1 MNCKQN
7 SLPDREPEVLLQ
19 EMLFALPF
27 GVVVI
32 DPNTRE
38 IEQVNEHIVELFGAD
53 KDQLIGRRCHRF
65 LCPTEEGAC
74 PICDL
79 GKTVDN
85 SERIMLRAD
94 GTKLPILKT
103 VKRVRLNGQIKLL
116 ECLID
121 ISDRKRSE
129 DLMSVRLTLMEYAAT
144 HSLEE
149 LLQKTLDEVGRI
161 SNSPIGF
168 YHFVHE
174 DQKTLSLQAWS
185 TRTLQEFCKADAK
198 GFHYSIDQAGVWVDC
213 VREKR
218 AVIHNDYPS
227 LPHRKGLPPGH
238 APVIREMV
246 VPVIRNNK
254 IKAILGVGNKPI
266 PYTEKDLQTVSYLAD
281 VCWHIV
287 EEKKMEQQLQTNF
300 TFQKTVSELSSRFMK
315 TNSQSFDED
324 INYMLSTLGSFFKVD
339 RAFLFLFSSDY
350 QTMSNTHEWC
360 TESVAPQILRIQQ
373 FPLEKMPWFRD
384 KILSQPFVHVPDVA
398 SLPEEAAAEKEEF
411 AVEQVISLI
420 CVSVDSAEKK
430 WGFIGFDAV
439 QKPYSWNANEIN
451 NLSIIANLVGD
462 LLQKLHTEK
471 ELRQAKKD
479 AEAASKAKSQ
489 FLANMSHE
497 IRTPLN
503 GVIGFT
509 DLLKSTP
516 LSSVQKQYVENA
528 NVSGHTLLGI
538 INDILDFSKI
548 EAGMMNLESVKTDM
562 IELLEDSIDII
573 KYAAG
578 KKSLEVLLSFHSDI
592 PRFAMTDPI
601 RLKQVFANLL
611 SNATKFTEKGEIEL
625 RVIYEPMEGKR
636 GKFTFLVRDT
646 GIGISEAQKEKLFKS
661 FSQADSSTTRRFGG
675 TGLGLSIS
683 KMIVEKMNSTIQVE
697 SQPGEG
703 STFYFDLITEVEEG
717 ERIIPSSI
725 HTIHR
730 CLIIDDNANNRMILE
745 HMLAGWQI
753 DTASCENGFDALK
766 TIETSKAFDV
776 IICDY
781 HMPYLDGLETIQM
794 IREKLQLSPD
804 KQPIILLHSSSDD
817 AELHKKCDELG
828 ICFRLSKPVKGS
840 DLFDCLC
847 NIHQEDFSQSGRE
860 GIEKEPSETNL
871 ATESFRILIA
881 EDVDM
886 NMAMVKALLKELF
899 PKVQILEA
907 TNGLEAIECYK
918 KGSVDLILMDVQM
931 PQMDGIQACRVVR
944 SLEENTDRHIPI
956 VALTAGA
963 LKEEREAC
971 IAGGMDDFLT
981 KPIDM
986 EALRKVILRHV
997 SSNAATEG
1005 DLSFDKAELMA
1016 QSFDKAGLMD
1026 RVGNN
1031 GTLYRSFLETSKN
1044 IPEKISALEQAVQKN
1059 DYSECKRLA
1068 HSIKGVASMLS
1079 FLALCKLL
1087 ESMEQIENPSST
1099 EMNRLMASIRK
1110 EWEQVTVIVERE
1122 LETYK
1127 KNENNLS

>member
-1 MNCKQN
+1 MNCNQH
-7 SLPDREPEVLLQ
+7 SPRDRESEVLLQ

-32 DPNTRE
+32 DPDTHE

-53 KDQLIGRRCHRF
+53 KDQLIGKRCHRF

-94 GTKLPILKT
+94 GTSLPILKT
-103 VKRVRLNGQIKLL
+103 VKRVRLNGQVKLL
-116 ECLID
+116 ECFVD
-121 ISDRKRSE
+121 ISERKRSE
-129 DLMSVRLTLMEYAAT
+129 DLMSVRLTLMEYATT

-149 LLQKTLDEVGRI
+149 LLTKTLDEVGRI

-168 YHFVHE
+168 YHFVHK

-227 LPHRKGLPPGH
+227 LPHRKGLPQGH

-246 VPVIRNNK
+246 VPVIRNNQ

-266 PYTEKDLQTVSYLAD
+266 PYTEKDLETVSYLAD

-300 TFQKTVSELSSRFMK
+300 AFQKKVSELSSRFMK

-324 INYMLSTLGSFFKVD
+324 INCMLSTLGSFFEVD

-360 TESVAPQILRIQQ
+360 TEDVAPQILRIQQ
-373 FPLEKMPWFRD
+373 FPLEEMPWFRD
-384 KILSQPFVHVPDVA
+384 KILSQPFVHIPDVA
-398 SLPEEAAAEKEEF
+398 LLPAEAAAEKKEF

-420 CVSVDSAEKK
+420 CVSVDSSEKK

-439 QKPYSWNANEIN
+439 QKPYSWSTNEIN

-578 KKSLEVLLSFHSDI
+578 KKSLEVLLSFCSDF
-592 PRFAMTDPI
+592 PRFAMIDPI

-625 RVIYEPMEGKR
+625 KVIFEPMEGR
-636 GKFTFLVRDT
+636 LGKFTFLVRDT

-683 KMIVEKMNSTIQVE
+683 QMIVEKMNSTIHVE

-717 ERIIPSSI
+717 EKIIPNRI

-745 HMLAGWQI
+745 HMLAGWHI
-753 DTASCENGFDALK
+753 DSVSCENGFDALK
-766 TIETSKAFDV
+766 TLETSKAFDV

-781 HMPYLDGLETIQM
+781 HMPYLDGLETIKM
-794 IREKLQLSPD
+794 IREKLKLSPD

-817 AELHKKCDELG
+817 AELHKRCDELG
-828 ICFRLSKPVKGS
+828 ICFRLSKPVKGT
-840 DLFDCLC
+840 DLYNCFC
-847 NIHQEDFSQSGRE
+847 NIHQEDFSQGAP
-860 GIEKEPSETNL
+860 GNIEKESPETNL
-871 ATESFRILIA
+871 STEPFRILVA

-899 PKVQILEA
+899 PQVQMLEA
-907 TNGLEAIECYK
+907 SNGLEAIECYK
-918 KGSVDLILMDVQM
+918 KYSIDLILMDVQM
-931 PQMDGIQACRVVR
+931 PQMDGIQACEEVR
-944 SLEENTDRHIPI
+944 TLEKNTDRHIPI

-971 IAGGMDDFLT
+971 IDAGMDDFLT

-997 SSNAATEG
+997 HSKDSPPTAS
-1005 DLSFDKAELMA
+1005 SFDKADLME
-1016 QSFDKAGLMD
+1016 

-1031 GTLYRSFLETSKN
+1031 HTLFRNFLETSKN
-1044 IPEKISALEQAVQKN
+1044 IPEKINALEKAVQKQ
-1059 DYSECKRLA
+1059 DYGECKRLA

-1087 ESMEQIENPSST
+1087 ETMEQKENPSST
-1099 EMNRLMASIRK
+1099 EMN
-1110 EWEQVTVIVERE
+1110 
-1122 LETYK
+1122 
-1127 KNENNLS
+1127 